1 MKNKKIVEAEIVNEV
16 VVKLGRP
23 VNPNSVRQQRI
34 AEREAKRAAG
44 ELKRGRPVVEGSKRQ
59 QVLAQRAEKVT
70 NGETLKRGRPVNP
83 NSKRQAEL
91 AAKASKMSVSVE
103 KTVKNMLS

>member
-1 MKNKKIVEAEIVNEV
+1 MENKITVQ
-16 VVKLGRP
+16 LGRP

-59 QVLAQRAEKVT
+59 QVLAERAEKVA
-70 NGETLKRGRPVNP
+70 NGGTLKRGRPIVAD
-83 NSKRQAEL
+83 SKRQLEL
-91 AAKASKMSVSVE
+91 AAKAAKQNVSVE
-103 KTVKNMLS
+103 DTVKEMMS